1 MAGLAND
8 EASPRTAVLHSAT
21 STAAWYKQSH
31 LLKLNFSVLSLV
43 LFSSAI
49 GYDSS
54 MTNGLLALPTWNL
67 FMDYPTGAWLG
78 FINCIYIL
86 GILITLPVCPLVA
99 NKYGRKIG
107 IWIGFIFLFIG
118 VGLQAGAQNVSM
130 FILGRFFLGFN
141 TGWYTTA
148 APLLIT
154 EIAYPSHRGI
164 VSSLYNCGW
173 YAGAV
178 VAAWV
183 TFATRNNSSDWSWRI
198 PSLLQALLPIIAL
211 PGFSICPESPRWL
224 MSVHRQSDA
233 RAVLASAHAGGDL
246 TSPLVDLEAT
256 EIETAIEAE
265 NAAQKSTSYAQLFRG
280 KGNRHRLLISLTL
293 GFFSQW
299 TGGGVVSYY
308 LAIVLQTV
316 GITSVTH
323 QTLISACLQIW
334 NLIFASGAAFSVD
347 KAGRRT
353 LFLASGG
360 IMLVAYVIV
369 TALSGSFAQTGSS
382 ATGLAVI
389 PFLFIYYAGYDIA
402 LTPLL
407 YSYPCEIWPYS
418 LRSRGLTSAVWF
430 SMLSL
435 TFNIF
440 VNPIALEAL
449 GWKYYIVFVVILVA
463 MNIVVYFFYPETKGY
478 SLEQVAVIFDGELAQ
493 SMVTD
498 LEKVEKHPG
507 VLDAE
512 KEKLGPETEYVM

>member
-1 MAGLAND
+1 MTGPSND
-8 EASPRTAVLHSAT
+8 EAARHTALLLSTTSPVP
-21 STAAWYKQSH
+21 WYKQPH
-31 LLKLNFSVLSLV
+31 LLKLNFSVVSLV
-43 LFSSAI
+43 LLSSAI

-54 MTNGLLALPTWNL
+54 MTNGLLALPTWNA
-67 FMDYPTGAWLG
+67 FMEYPTGAWLG
-78 FINCIYIL
+78 FINCIYII
-86 GILITLPVCPLVA
+86 GILVTLPVCPLVA
-99 NKYGRKIG
+99 NRYGRKMG
-107 IWIGFIFLFIG
+107 IWIGFGFLSLG
-118 VGLQAGAQNVSM
+118 VGLQAGAQNAPT
-130 FILGRFFLGFN
+130 FILGRFFLGVN
-141 TGWYTTA
+141 TGWYATA
-148 APLLIT
+148 TPLLIT
-154 EIAYPSHRGI
+154 EVAYPPHRGI
-164 VSSLYNCGW
+164 ASSLYNCGW

-183 TFATRNNSSDWSWRI
+183 TFGTRNDPTSWSWRI
-198 PSLLQALLPIIAL
+198 PSVLQTLLPIIAL
-211 PGFSICPESPRWL
+211 PGFILCPESPRWL
-224 MSVHRQSDA
+224 VSVHRQSDA

-246 TSPLVDLEAT
+246 SSPLVELEAI
-256 EIETAIEAE
+256 EIQTAIEE
-265 NAAQKSTSYAQLFRG
+265 ELAAHKSTSYLQLFRG
-280 KGNRHRLLISLTL
+280 KGNRHRLLISVTL
-293 GFFSQW
+293 GFFAQW

-347 KAGRRT
+347 KLGRRT
-353 LFLASGG
+353 LFLASGA

-407 YSYPCEIWPYS
+407 YSYPCEIWPYAI
-418 LRSRGLTSAVWF
+418 RSRGLTSAVWF

-449 GWKYYIVFVVILVA
+449 GWKYYIVFVAILIA
-463 MNIVVYFFYPETKGY
+463 MNVVVYFFYPETKGY
-478 SLEQVAVIFDGELAQ
+478 TLEQVALLFDGEQAQ
-493 SMVTD
+493 QAAAALDKAEKD
-498 LEKVEKHPG
+498 LGLVG
-507 VLDAE
+507 AE
-512 KEKLGPETEYVM
+512 KEMVGSKAEHVG